1 MKPTSE
7 HFTQIALLLRERQ
20 DKEAAIRELDKRI
33 FALLGMETVTDRK
46 RKRLT
51 TSAMRVL
58 CGL

>member
-7 HFTQIALLLRERQ
+7 NFTQIALLLKERQ

-33 FALLGMETVTDRK
+33 FALLGMDTGSDRK
-46 RKRLT
+46 RKTLT
-51 TSAMRVL
+51 ASAMRSA

>member
-7 HFTQIALLLRERQ
+7 NFTQIALLLKERQ

-33 FALLGMETVTDRK
+33 FALLGMDTGSYRK
-46 RKRLT
+46 RKTLT
-51 TSAMRVL
+51 ASAMRSA